1 MVNWSCCSAFCF
13 NNHRTKTPTGEG
25 VKYYKLPKDIA
36 LQNEYKRIL
45 KTDGI
50 NFSSGYICCEHW
62 STGERQNT
70 SVLPDVVVPK
80 SQLEILRSKVEKLQ
94 NRLSKMATPSEND
107 RNNLK
112 NLQRKLEVASSLTTP
127 IFVRK
132 RPSERTASFPPKK
145 PRKPSKRIL
154 FSKLKKEQNDLGI
167 TKKKLQ
173 EANLL
178 IEKLKK
184 ENKSLNVM
192 VNNLKRSHKILSQ
205 KNKEMH
211 SKQFVYESIKA
222 RPKMFKYLCGLS
234 IDQFELLW
242 RCVLPY
248 INLIEY
254 PDCKGT
260 GARALDKVT
269 ELFLLLTICRHGLHL
284 GVAGFMVGLA
294 ESTIHRIYTGWIVF
308 LSTLFNEINL
318 SPTSHYLAQK
328 NARYFYQNW
337 TWFN

>member
-1 MVNWSCCSAFCF
+1 M
-13 NNHRTKTPTGEG
+13 
-25 VKYYKLPKDIA
+25 
-36 LQNEYKRIL
+36 
-45 KTDGI
+45 
-50 NFSSGYICCEHW
+50 
-62 STGERQNT
+62 
-70 SVLPDVVVPK
+70 
-80 SQLEILRSKVEKLQ
+80 
-94 NRLSKMATPSEND
+94 
-107 RNNLK
+107 
-112 NLQRKLEVASSLTTP
+112 
-127 IFVRK
+127 
-132 RPSERTASFPPKK
+132 
-145 PRKPSKRIL
+145 
-154 FSKLKKEQNDLGI
+154 
-167 TKKKLQ
+167 
-173 EANLL
+173 
-178 IEKLKK
+178 KK

-328 NARYFYQNW
+328 MPDIFIKTGHGLTDIVIDCTEFRFQKPSNYDVNTLMFSNYKNTTTGKALIGITANGMGVFFSDVYPGSVSDSKLTEVSGVLHNVRAEHEIMADRGFAIQDLCACKGIFLNKPDQKSNPQFNPMEVSKNFDIAATRIHVERFIGRVGEW
-337 TWFN
+337 SILNHIWPIQRMDLLSSTWQTFCHIVNLKMPPIGPSEHT